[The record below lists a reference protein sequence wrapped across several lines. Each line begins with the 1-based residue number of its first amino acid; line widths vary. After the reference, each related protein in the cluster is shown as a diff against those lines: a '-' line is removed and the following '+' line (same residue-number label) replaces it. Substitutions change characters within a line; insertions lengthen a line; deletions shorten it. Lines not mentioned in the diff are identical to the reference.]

1 MEIPFH
7 RSYTTDADIQGVVDT
22 LKSGWLTMGPRTV
35 QFENRFAELV
45 SANHAVAVNSCTA
58 ALHLALRVLGIGPG
72 DEVIVPAMTFAAS
85 AEVVCYLG
93 ANPVITDVDPETHL
107 ITVDE
112 IEKHLSPK
120 TKAIIPVH
128 FAGQAVDLDEIM
140 DLAKK
145 HQLKVV
151 EDAAHCF
158 PSFYKGRPIGG
169 IGDVTAFSFYATKTL
184 AVGEGGMATTNDEEL
199 ANQMKI
205 LRLHGISR
213 DAWKR
218 YTREGSWY
226 YEVVDAGFKYNMT
239 DIQASL
245 GLTQLDVAEEAWK
258 KRTLIAERY
267 NTAFREHKALRIP
280 VIKPDRQTSW
290 HLYVLRINPEALTIS
305 RDDFIN
311 KLKEAGIGTSV
322 HFIPLYR
329 HPYYRQ
335 LTNADLKNF
344 PNSEWLFERIIS
356 LPIFPGMTEE
366 QIDYVIDNV
375 LRIADEFS
383 R

>member
-7 RSYTTDADIQGVVDT
+7 RSYTTEADIQGVVET

-45 SANHAVAVNSCTA
+45 QAKHAVAVNSCTA
-58 ALHLALRVLGIGPG
+58 ALHLALRVLGVGPG

-93 ANPVITDVDPETHL
+93 ATPVITDVDPETHL
-107 ITVDE
+107 ITVEE
-112 IEKHLSPK
+112 IEKHVSPR
-120 TKAIIPVH
+120 TRAVIPVH
-128 FAGQAVDLDEIM
+128 FAGQAADLEEIM
-140 DLAKK
+140 SFARNRD
-145 HQLKVV
+145 LKVV
-151 EDAAHCF
+151 EDAAHCY

-184 AVGEGGMATTNDEEL
+184 AVGEGGMATTNNEEL

-218 YTREGSWY
+218 YTKEGSWY

-245 GLTQLDVAEEAWK
+245 GLTQLDIAEEAWK
-258 KRTLIAERY
+258 KRSKIAERY
-267 NTAFREHKALRIP
+267 NAAFGGHKSLRTP

-290 HLYVLRINPEALTIS
+290 HLYVLRINPETLSIN
-305 RDDFIN
+305 RDEFIN
-311 KLKEAGIGTSV
+311 KLKEAGVGTSV

-329 HPYYRQ
+329 HPFYRQ
-335 LTNADLKNF
+335 LTKTEPKNF
-344 PNSEWLFERIIS
+344 PHSEWLFERIIS
-356 LPIFPGMTEE
+356 LPIFPGMTDK
-366 QIDYVIDNV
+366 QVDYVIENV
-375 LRIADEFS
+375 LRIADEFAK
-383 R
+383 

>member
-58 ALHLALRVLGIGPG
+58 ALHLSLRVLGIGPG

-93 ANPVITDVDPETHL
+93 ARPVITDVDPETHL

-258 KRTLIAERY
+258 KRTKIAERY

-280 VIKPDRQTSW
+280 VIKTDRQTSW